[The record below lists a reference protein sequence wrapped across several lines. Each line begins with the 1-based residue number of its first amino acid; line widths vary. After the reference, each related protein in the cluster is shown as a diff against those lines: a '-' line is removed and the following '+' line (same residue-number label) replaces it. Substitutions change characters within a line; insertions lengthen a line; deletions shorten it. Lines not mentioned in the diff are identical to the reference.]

1 MKIKK
6 ILGTI
11 ARRFVAVILAFVM
24 VLLTVVVAVAIPL
37 ANNYANMVSMFMGQ
51 TTFTAEG
58 GSNPQYFTS
67 DYKSAEEVDKAAT
80 ELSIQIEREG
90 MVLMKNENNAL
101 PLAKGAKISL
111 LGQCSVDLVYGGAGA
126 GSIDTSQVDDLK
138 TVLEENDF
146 QVNETLWKFYTEGDG
161 AAYRKKV
168 PDVTGQGG
176 FAVNE
181 VPMNV
186 YSEEA
191 LASMKDY
198 NDAAIIVVGRSGSE
212 SVDLTPDYLE
222 FSKEEKDLIKYACD
236 NFETVVLMLNVTNPM
251 NLSVLND
258 YAIDACLWVGA
269 TGQEGAYAIG
279 EVLNGTVSPSGNT
292 VDTWSYKPTEAPSA
306 VNLGDYTITN
316 SDEFAGNKYIV
327 YEEGIYVGY
336 RYYETRYEDVVLGN
350 EKVEN
355 FNYDEQVQFPF
366 GYGLSYTTF
375 EWSDY
380 TVTENADSFTVS
392 VKVTNTGKVAG
403 METVQIYIQK
413 PYTDY
418 DKANQLE
425 KAAVELVGYEKT
437 NLLEAGAS
445 EVVEVVVP
453 KELMKSYDAYGYGTY
468 IVEAG
473 NYYLAAGEN
482 AHDALNNILA
492 AKSLIVEGDATTSS
506 QINPIPMNIGNRSMV
521 YTYVQKE
528 LDTTT
533 YATAHT
539 GNTIENQMEDVDIK
553 AYDTEFKYLS
563 RSDWTGTWP
572 TVYAEGQWDAPEAL
586 IEALKIVIEEDENAQ
601 MPAFDVVSEEYGELK
616 LADMIGVPYDDPKWD
631 AYLDQFDKNELYQ
644 YISHAGYGTTA
655 IEDEGVPGVVHKDG
669 PAGISST
676 LAGGNINC
684 MGYPPAVVLASTWN
698 VDLAEARGKLV
709 GEDSLSSDVTVWYAP
724 AMNIHRT
731 AMSGRNFEYY
741 SEDGFLSGV
750 MGAAETAAFQS
761 KGGIVTIKHFAIN
774 DQETNRIG
782 GAMFCNEQSARELYL
797 LPFQMC
803 VEDGNAWGIMSSMN
817 RVGGRWIGGH
827 EGIMTNILRDE
838 WGYEGF
844 VITDQ
849 TSFASFA
856 YCDIREGLAAG
867 NDIWLCTGQDMWQLS
882 DEELTATVMT
892 NARQAMHRYLY
903 VIANSNA
910 MNGVDKDTVVK
921 NVLAGWQIALY
932 VIAVVILALDVLAF
946 MAVRRLW
953 TGMNKAQRLEA
964 KVAKRAAKE
973 AKKAAKANK

>member
-1 MKIKK
+1 MKMVK
-6 ILGTI
+6 TI
-11 ARRFVAVILAFVM
+11 ARRFLAVVLAFVM
-24 VLLTVVVAVAIPL
+24 VLLTVVVAVGIPL
-37 ANNYANMVSMFMGQ
+37 ANNYKNMVSMFLSQ

-67 DYKSAEEVDKAAT
+67 DYDTADAVDKAAT
-80 ELSIQIEREG
+80 ELSVQIEREG
-90 MVLMKNENNAL
+90 IVLMKNENDAL
-101 PLAKGAKISL
+101 PLDKGSKISL

-126 GSIDTSQVDDLK
+126 GSIDTSQVEDLK
-138 TVLEENDF
+138 TVLEKNEF
-146 QVNETLWKFYTEGDG
+146 QVNETLWKFYTEGAG
-161 AAYRKKV
+161 AAYRKAV
-168 PDVTGQGG
+168 PDIMGQGG
-176 FAVNE
+176 FSVNE
-181 VPMNV
+181 VPMDV

-191 LASMKDY
+191 LASMKEY
-198 NDAAIIVVGRSGSE
+198 SDAAVIIVGRSGSE

-222 FSKEEKDLIKYACD
+222 FSAEEVELIKYACD

-251 NLSVLND
+251 NLSALNEYD
-258 YAIDACLWVGA
+258 IDACLWVGA
-269 TGQEGAYAIG
+269 TGQEGAVAIG

-316 SDEFAGNKYIV
+316 SEVVSGNKYLV
-327 YEEGIYVGY
+327 YAEGIYVGY

-350 EKVEN
+350 ESVDN
-355 FNYDEQVQFPF
+355 YNYDTQVQFPF

-380 TVTENADSFTVS
+380 TVTENADNFTVS
-392 VKVTNTGKVAG
+392 IKVTNTGNVPGK
-403 METVQIYIQK
+403 ETVQIYIQK
-413 PYTDY
+413 QYTEY

-425 KAAVELVGYEKT
+425 KASVELVGYEKT
-437 NLLEAGAS
+437 ETLESGAS

-492 AKSLIVEGDATTSS
+492 AKGAAVEGVATLAHL
-506 QINPIPMNIGNRSMV
+506 
-521 YTYVQKE
+521 YVQNE

-533 YATAHT
+533 YAVADT
-539 GNTIENQMEDVDIK
+539 GNAIENQMEDVDIK

-572 TVYAEGQWDAPEAL
+572 TVYANGQWVAPEELLKAL
-586 IEALKIVIEEDENAQ
+586 EIIITENPDAKR
-601 MPAFDVVSEEYGELK
+601 PEFDVISEEYGELK
-616 LADMIGVPYDDPKWD
+616 LADMIGLDYDDPKWE
-631 AYLDQFDKNELYQ
+631 AFLNQLDKNELYQ

-698 VDLAEARGKLV
+698 VELAEARGKLV
-709 GEDSLSSDVTVWYAP
+709 GEDSLSSKVTVWYAP

-750 MGAAETAAFQS
+750 MGAAETENFQK

-782 GAMFCNEQSARELYL
+782 GSMFCNEQSAREIYL

-803 VEDGNAWGIMSSMN
+803 VEDGNATGIMSSMN

-827 EGIMTNILRDE
+827 EGIMTNMLRGE

-849 TSFASFA
+849 TSFASFN

-892 NARQAMHRYLY
+892 NARQAIHRYLY
-903 VIANSNA
+903 AVANSNA
-910 MNGVDKDTVVK
+910 MNGVDRDTVVK

-932 VIAVVILALDVLAF
+932 VIAAVILVLDVFAF
-946 MAVRRLW
+946 KAVRRLW

-964 KVAKRAAKE
+964 KA
-973 AKKAAKANK
+973 AKKAAKATKK

>member
-1 MKIKK
+1 MKVLK
-6 ILGTI
+6 TF
-11 ARRFVAVILAFVM
+11 ARRFLAFVLALIM
-24 VLLTVVVAVAIPL
+24 VLLTVVIAVGIPL
-37 ANNYANMVSMFMGQ
+37 ANNYKNMVSMFMGQ

-58 GSNPQYFTS
+58 GSNPQYFKS
-67 DYKSAEEVDKAAT
+67 DYTNAEEVDKAAT
-80 ELSIQIEREG
+80 ELSVQIEREG
-90 MVLMKNENNAL
+90 IVLLKNESNAL
-101 PLAKGAKISL
+101 PLEKGAKVSL
-111 LGQCSVDLVYGGAGA
+111 LSQNSVDLVYGGAGA
-126 GSIDTSQVDDLK
+126 GSIDTSQVDNLK
-138 TVLEENDF
+138 TALEKSDF
-146 QVNETLWKFYTEGDG
+146 KVNPTLWDFYETGAG
-161 AAYRKKV
+161 AAYRKGV
-168 PDVTGQGG
+168 PNIMGIGD
-176 FAVNE
+176 FAANE
-181 VPMNV
+181 VPMDLYADNV
-186 YSEEA
+186 V
-191 LASMKDY
+191 ASMDDY
-198 NDAAIIVVGRSGSE
+198 NDAGIIVIGRSGSE
-212 SVDLTPDYLE
+212 SVDLPADYLT
-222 FSKEEKDLIKYACD
+222 FTTEEKALIEFACKK
-236 NFETVVLMLNVTNPM
+236 FETVILMLNVTNAM
-251 NLSVLND
+251 DLSVLD
-258 YAIDACLWVGA
+258 EYAIDACIWVGA
-269 TGQEGAYAIG
+269 TGQEGAVAIG

-292 VDTWSYKPTEAPSA
+292 VDTWSYKPNEAPAA

-316 SDEFAGNKYIV
+316 SDVVSGNKYIV

-350 EKVEN
+350 ESVDK
-355 FNYDEQVQFPF
+355 FNYEEQVQFPF
-366 GYGLSYTTF
+366 GYGLSYTSF

-380 TVTENADSFTVS
+380 TVTENADNFTVS
-392 VKVTNTGKVAG
+392 VTVTNTGEFDG
-403 METVQIYIQK
+403 MDTVQIYIQK

-425 KAAVELVGYEKT
+425 KASVELVGYEKT
-437 NLLEAGAS
+437 DVLKKGES
-445 EVVEVVVP
+445 EVVQVVVP

-492 AKSLIVEGDATTSS
+492 EKSLISTGDATSS
-506 QINPIPMNIGNRSMV
+506 QANPILMNIGDRTKV
-521 YTYVQKE
+521 YTFVQKE

-533 YATAHT
+533 YAVADT
-539 GNTIENQMEDVDIK
+539 GNAIENQMEDADIK
-553 AYDTEFKYLS
+553 TYDAEFKYLS
-563 RSDWTGTWP
+563 RSDWSGTWP
-572 TVYAEGQWDAPEAL
+572 AVYKDGKWEAPAELLKALEIIITENPDAKMPE
-586 IEALKIVIEEDENAQ
+586 
-601 MPAFDVVSEEYGELK
+601 FDVVSDEYGELK
-616 LADMIGVPYDDPKWD
+616 LADMIGLDYDDPKWD
-631 AYLDQFDKNELYQ
+631 AYLNQFDKNELYQ

-709 GEDSLSSDVTVWYAP
+709 GEDSLSSKVTVWYAP

-750 MGAAETAAFQS
+750 MGAAETANFQE

-774 DQETNRIG
+774 DQESNRIG

-803 VEDGNAWGIMSSMN
+803 VEDGNATGIMSSMN

-827 EGIMTNILRDE
+827 EGIMTNMLRGE

-849 TSFASFA
+849 TSFASFN

-892 NARQAMHRYLY
+892 NARQAIHRYLY
-903 VIANSNA
+903 AVANSNA

-932 VIAVVILALDVLAF
+932 VIAVVVIALDVLAF

-964 KVAKRAAKE
+964 KAEKKALKE
-973 AKKAAKANK
+973 AKKAAKAGKLE

>member
-1 MKIKK
+1 MKKK
-6 ILGTI
+6 FGTI
-11 ARRFVAVILAFVM
+11 ARRFLAIVLAVVM
-24 VLLTVVVAVAIPL
+24 VLLTVVVAVGIPL
-37 ANNYANMVSMFMGQ
+37 ANNYRNMVSMFLSQ

-67 DYKSAEEVDKAAT
+67 DYATAEEVDKAAT
-80 ELSIQIEREG
+80 ELSVQIEREG
-90 MVLMKNENNAL
+90 IVLMKNEDNAL
-101 PLAKGAKISL
+101 PLANGAKVSL
-111 LGQCSVDLVYGGAGA
+111 LSQNSVDLVYGGAGA
-126 GSIDTSQVDDLK
+126 GSIDTSQVDNLK
-138 TVLEENDF
+138 QALEKSGFE
-146 QVNETLWKFYTEGDG
+146 VNPTLWDFYETGAG
-161 AAYRKKV
+161 AAYRKQV
-168 PDVTGQGG
+168 PNILGQGA
-176 FAVNE
+176 FAANE
-181 VPMNV
+181 VPMDV
-186 YSEEA
+186 YTEDVI
-191 LASMKDY
+191 ASMDDY
-198 NDAAIIVVGRSGSE
+198 NDAGIVVIGRSGSE
-212 SVDLTPDYLE
+212 SVDLPTEYLTLTE
-222 FSKEEKDLIKYACD
+222 EEKALIAFACEKFD
-236 NFETVVLMLNVTNPM
+236 TVVLMLNVTNAM
-251 NLSVLND
+251 DLSVLDIYN
-258 YAIDACLWVGA
+258 IDACIWVGA
-269 TGQEGAYAIG
+269 TGQEGAVAIG

-292 VDTWSYKPTEAPSA
+292 VDTWSYKPAEAPAA

-316 SDEFAGNKYIV
+316 SEVVSGNKYIV

-336 RYYETRYEDVVLGN
+336 RYYETRYEDVILGN

-355 FNYDEQVQFPF
+355 FDYDDQVQFPF
-366 GYGLSYTTF
+366 GFGLSYTSF
-375 EWSDY
+375 DWSDY
-380 TVTENADSFTVS
+380 MVTENADSFTVT
-392 VKVTNTGKVAG
+392 VKITNTGDYAG
-403 METVQIYIQK
+403 KETVQIYMQK

-418 DKANQLE
+418 DKVNQLE
-425 KAAVELVGYEKT
+425 KPSVELVGYDKT
-437 NLLEAGAS
+437 ELLDSGQS
-445 EVVEVVVP
+445 EVITIEVA
-453 KELMKSYDAYGYGTY
+453 KEQMKAYDAYGYGTY
-468 IVEAG
+468 IVEPG
-473 NYYLAAGEN
+473 TYYLAAGEN

-492 AKSLIVEGDATTSS
+492 AKGVSSVQGDITKTHL
-506 QINPIPMNIGNRSMV
+506 
-521 YTYVQKE
+521 YVQTE
-528 LDTTT
+528 FDTTT
-533 YATAHT
+533 YATADT
-539 GNTIENQMEDVDIK
+539 GNDITNQMEDVDIK
-553 AYDTEFKYLS
+553 AYDTEFRYLS
-563 RSDWTGTWP
+563 RNDWTGTWP
-572 TVYAEGQWDAPEAL
+572 TVYADGQWEAPAELLAALEIIVTENPDAVMPEF
-586 IEALKIVIEEDENAQ
+586 N
-601 MPAFDVVSEEYGELK
+601 VVSEEYGELK
-616 LADMIGVPYDDPKWD
+616 LADMIGLSYDDPKWE
-631 AYLDQFDKNELYQ
+631 AYLNQFDKDELYQ

-655 IEDEGVPGVVHKDG
+655 IEGEGVPGVIHKDG

-698 VDLAEARGKLV
+698 VDLADARGKLV

-774 DQETNRIG
+774 DQESNRIG

-803 VEDGNAWGIMSSMN
+803 VENGNATGIMSSMN

-827 EGIMTNILRDE
+827 EGIMTNMLRGE

-849 TSFASFA
+849 TSFASFN
-856 YCDIREGLAAG
+856 YCDIREGLVAG

-903 VIANSNA
+903 AVANSNA
-910 MNGVDKDTVVK
+910 MNGVDRDTVVK

-932 VIAVVILALDVLAF
+932 VIAVVILVLDVFAF

-964 KVAKRAAKE
+964 KAAKKALKE
-973 AKKAAKANK
+973 AKKAGNLE

>member
-1 MKIKK
+1 MKMVK
-6 ILGTI
+6 TI
-11 ARRFVAVILAFVM
+11 ARRFLAVVLAFVM
-24 VLLTVVVAVAIPL
+24 VLLTVVVAVGIPL
-37 ANNYANMVSMFMGQ
+37 ANNYKNMVSMFLSQ

-67 DYKSAEEVDKAAT
+67 DYDTADAVDKAAT
-80 ELSIQIEREG
+80 ELSVQIEREG
-90 MVLMKNENNAL
+90 IVLMKNENDAL
-101 PLAKGAKISL
+101 PLDKGSKISL

-126 GSIDTSQVDDLK
+126 GSIDTSQVEDLK
-138 TVLEENDF
+138 TVLEKNEF
-146 QVNETLWKFYTEGDG
+146 QVNETLWKFYTEGAG
-161 AAYRKKV
+161 AAYRKAV
-168 PDVTGQGG
+168 PDIMGQGG
-176 FAVNE
+176 FSVNE
-181 VPMNV
+181 VPMDV

-191 LASMKDY
+191 LASMKEY
-198 NDAAIIVVGRSGSE
+198 SDAAVIVVGRSGSE

-222 FSKEEKDLIKYACD
+222 FSAEEVELIKYACD

-251 NLSVLND
+251 NLSALNEYD
-258 YAIDACLWVGA
+258 IDACLWVGA
-269 TGQEGAYAIG
+269 TGQEGAVAIG

-316 SDEFAGNKYIV
+316 SEVVSGNKYLV
-327 YEEGIYVGY
+327 YAEGIYVGY

-350 EKVEN
+350 ESVDN
-355 FNYDEQVQFPF
+355 YNYDTQVQFPF

-380 TVTENADSFTVS
+380 TVTENADNFTVS
-392 VKVTNTGKVAG
+392 IKVTNTGNVPGK
-403 METVQIYIQK
+403 ETVQIYIQK
-413 PYTDY
+413 PYTEY

-425 KAAVELVGYEKT
+425 KASVELVGYEKT
-437 NLLEAGAS
+437 ETLESGAS

-453 KELMKSYDAYGYGTY
+453 KELMKSYDTYGYGTY

-492 AKSLIVEGDATTSS
+492 AKGAAVEGVATLAHL
-506 QINPIPMNIGNRSMV
+506 
-521 YTYVQKE
+521 YVQNE

-533 YATAHT
+533 YAVADT
-539 GNTIENQMEDVDIK
+539 GNAIENQMEDVDIK

-572 TVYAEGQWDAPEAL
+572 TVYANGQWAAPEELLKAL
-586 IEALKIVIEEDENAQ
+586 EIIITENPDAK
-601 MPAFDVVSEEYGELK
+601 MPEFDVISEEYGELK
-616 LADMIGVPYDDPKWD
+616 LADMIGLDYDDPKWE
-631 AYLDQFDKNELYQ
+631 AFLNQLDKNELYQ

-698 VDLAEARGKLV
+698 VELAEARGKLV
-709 GEDSLSSDVTVWYAP
+709 GEDSLSSKVTVWYAP

-750 MGAAETAAFQS
+750 MGAAETENFQK

-782 GAMFCNEQSARELYL
+782 GSMFCNEQSAREVYL

-803 VEDGNAWGIMSSMN
+803 VENGNATGIMSSMN

-827 EGIMTNILRDE
+827 EGIMTNMLRGE
-838 WGYEGF
+838 WGYNGF

-849 TSFASFA
+849 TSFASFN

-892 NARQAMHRYLY
+892 NARQAIHRYLY
-903 VIANSNA
+903 AVANSNA
-910 MNGVDKDTVVK
+910 MNGVDRDTVVK

-932 VIAVVILALDVLAF
+932 VIAAVILVLDVFAF
-946 MAVRRLW
+946 KAVRRLW

-964 KVAKRAAKE
+964 KA
-973 AKKAAKANK
+973 AKKAAKAAKK

>member
-1 MKIKK
+1 MKIVK
-6 ILGTI
+6 TI
-11 ARRFVAVILAFVM
+11 ARRFLAIILALVM
-24 VLLTVVVAVAIPL
+24 VLLTVVIAVGIPL
-37 ANNYANMVSMFMGQ
+37 ANNYKNMVSMFLSQ

-58 GSNPQYFTS
+58 GSNPQYFKS
-67 DYKSAEEVDKAAT
+67 DYDTADAVDKAAT
-80 ELSIQIEREG
+80 ELSVQIEREG
-90 MVLMKNENNAL
+90 IVLMKNEDNVL
-101 PLAKGAKISL
+101 PLEKGAKISL
-111 LGQCSVDLVYGGAGA
+111 LSQNSVDLVYGGAGA
-126 GSIDTSQVDDLK
+126 GSIDTSQVDNLK
-138 TVLEENDF
+138 VALEKSDFKVNPVLWDF
-146 QVNETLWKFYTEGDG
+146 YETG
-161 AAYRKKV
+161 AGSAYRKGV
-168 PDVTGQGG
+168 PNIMGVGD
-176 FAVNE
+176 FAANE

-186 YSEEA
+186 YTEDV
-191 LASMKDY
+191 LASVDEY
-198 NDAAIIVVGRSGSE
+198 NDAGIIVIGRSGSE
-212 SVDLTPDYLE
+212 SVDLPADYLS
-222 FSKEEKDLIKYACD
+222 FTTEEKALIDFACEK
-236 NFETVVLMLNVTNPM
+236 FETVVLMLNVTNAM
-251 NLSVLND
+251 DLSVLD
-258 YAIDACLWVGA
+258 EYAIDACIWVGA
-269 TGQEGAYAIG
+269 TGQEGAVAIG

-292 VDTWSYKPTEAPSA
+292 VDTWSYKPNEAPAA

-316 SDEFAGNKYIV
+316 SEVVSGNKYLV
-327 YEEGIYVGY
+327 YSEGIYVGY

-350 EKVEN
+350 EKLEN

-380 TVTENADSFTVS
+380 TVTENADNFTVS
-392 VKVTNTGKVAG
+392 VKVTNTGEFEG
-403 METVQIYIQK
+403 MDTVQIYIQK

-425 KAAVELVGYEKT
+425 KASVELVGYEKT
-437 NLLEAGAS
+437 DVLKKGES

-453 KELMKSYDAYGYGTY
+453 KEMMKSYDAYGYGTY

-492 AKSLIVEGDATTSS
+492 EKSLISTGDATSS
-506 QINPIPMNIGNRSMV
+506 QANPILMNIGDRTKV
-521 YTYVQKE
+521 YTFVQKE

-533 YATAHT
+533 YAVADT

-553 AYDTEFKYLS
+553 AYDTEFRYLS
-563 RSDWTGTWP
+563 RSDWSGTWP
-572 TVYAEGQWDAPEAL
+572 AVYKDGKWEAPEELLKAL
-586 IEALKIVIEEDENAQ
+586 EIIITENPDAK
-601 MPAFDVVSEEYGELK
+601 MPEFDVISEEYGELK
-616 LADMIGVPYDDPKWD
+616 LADMIGLDYDDPKWD
-631 AYLDQFDKNELYQ
+631 AYLNQFDKNELYQ

-698 VDLAEARGKLV
+698 VDLAEQRGKLV

-750 MGAAETAAFQS
+750 MGAAETAAFQE

-774 DQETNRIG
+774 DQESNRIG

-803 VEDGNAWGIMSSMN
+803 VEDGNATGIMSSMN

-827 EGIMTNILRDE
+827 EGIMTNMLRGE

-849 TSFASFA
+849 TSFASFN

-903 VIANSNA
+903 AVANSNA

-932 VIAVVILALDVLAF
+932 VIAVVILVLDVLAF

-964 KVAKRAAKE
+964 KAAKKAAKE
-973 AKKAAKANK
+973 AK

>member
-1 MKIKK
+1 MKARK

-11 ARRFVAVILAFVM
+11 ARRLVAVILALVM

-37 ANNYANMVSMFMGQ
+37 ANNYANMVSMALGQ

-67 DYKSAEEVDKAAT
+67 DYASVEEVDKAAT

-90 MVLMKNENNAL
+90 MVLMKNENDAL
-101 PLAKGAKISL
+101 PLANGAKISL
-111 LGQCSVDLVYGGAGA
+111 LSQNSVDLVYGGAGA

-138 TVLEENDF
+138 TVLEENGF
-146 QVNETLWKFYTEGDG
+146 KVNPTLWDFYLTGEG
-161 AAYRKKV
+161 AAYRKQV
-168 PDVTGQGG
+168 PDITGQGA
-176 FAVNE
+176 FAANE
-181 VPMNV
+181 VPMEV
-186 YSEEA
+186 YTDDVI
-191 LASMKDY
+191 ASMDDY
-198 NDAAIIVVGRSGSE
+198 NDAAIIVIGRSGSE
-212 SVDLTPDYLE
+212 SVDLPADYLE
-222 FSKEEKDLIKYACD
+222 FTAEEKALMEFACGK
-236 NFETVVLMLNVTNPM
+236 FETVILMLNVTNPM
-251 NLSVLND
+251 NLSVLNEYD
-258 YAIDACLWVGA
+258 IDACLWVGA

-292 VDTWSYKPTEAPSA
+292 VDTWSYKPSEAPAA

-350 EKVEN
+350 EAAEN
-355 FNYDEQVQFPF
+355 FNYEEQVQFPF

-380 TVTENADSFTVS
+380 TVTEDADSFIVS
-392 VKVTNTGKVAG
+392 VKVTNTGKVAD

-425 KAAVELVGYEKT
+425 KASVELVGYEKT
-437 NLLEAGAS
+437 ALLEAGAS
-445 EVVEVVVP
+445 EVVEVEVS
-453 KELMKSYDAYGYGTY
+453 KEQMKSYDAYGYGTY

-492 AKSLIVEGDATTSS
+492 EKSLISTGDATSS
-506 QINPIPMNIGNRSMV
+506 QANPIPMNIGDRTKV

-533 YATAHT
+533 YATADT
-539 GNTIENQMEDVDIK
+539 GNTIGNQMEDADIK

-572 TVYAEGQWDAPEAL
+572 TVYADGQWEAPEELIKAL
-586 IEALKIVIEEDENAQ
+586 EIIITENPDAE
-601 MPAFDVVSEEYGELK
+601 MPTFDVVSEEYGELK
-616 LADMIGVPYDDPKWD
+616 LADMIGLSYDDPKWD
-631 AYLDQFDKNELYQ
+631 AFLNQFDKNELYQ
-644 YISHAGYGTTA
+644 YISHAGYGTIA

-709 GEDSLSSDVTVWYAP
+709 GEDSLSSDIAVWYAP

-761 KGGIVTIKHFAIN
+761 KGGVVTIKHFAIN
-774 DQETNRIG
+774 DQETNRVG

-803 VEDGNAWGIMSSMN
+803 VEDGDAWGIMSSMN

-827 EGIMTNILRDE
+827 EGIMTNILRGE
-838 WGYEGF
+838 WGYDGF

-849 TSFASFA
+849 TSFASFV

-910 MNGVDKDTVVK
+910 MNGVDRDTVVK

-932 VIAVVILALDVLAF
+932 VIAVVILVLDVLAF

-964 KVAKRAAKE
+964 KATKKAIKE
-973 AKKAAKANK
+973 EKKAAKAGK

>member
-1 MKIKK
+1 MKGKN

-11 ARRFVAVILAFVM
+11 ARRFVAVLLAFVM
-24 VLLTVVVAVAIPL
+24 VLLTVVVAVGIPL
-37 ANNYANMVSMFMGQ
+37 ANNYKNMVSMFLSQ

-67 DYKSAEEVDKAAT
+67 DYATADEVDKAAT

-101 PLAKGAKISL
+101 PLLNGAKISL

-138 TVLEENDF
+138 TVLEANGFD
-146 QVNETLWKFYTEGDG
+146 VNETLWKFYTEGAG
-161 AAYRKKV
+161 STYRKSV
-168 PDVTGQGG
+168 PNIMGQGG
-176 FAVNE
+176 FSVNE

-191 LASMKDY
+191 LASMDEY

-212 SVDLTPDYLE
+212 SVDLSADYLE
-222 FSKEEKDLIKYACD
+222 FSAEEKALIEFACEKFD
-236 NFETVVLMLNVTNPM
+236 TVVLMLNVTNPM

-279 EVLNGTVSPSGNT
+279 EVLNGSVSPSGNT
-292 VDTWSYKPTEAPSA
+292 VDTWSYKPTEAPSV

-316 SDEFAGNKYIV
+316 SEVVSGNKYLV

-350 EKVEN
+350 ETVEN
-355 FNYDEQVQFPF
+355 YNYDEQVQFPF

-380 TVTENADSFTVS
+380 TVTETEDSFVVAVT
-392 VKVTNTGKVAG
+392 VTNTGDYPGK
-403 METVQIYIQK
+403 ETVQVYMQK
-413 PYTDY
+413 PYTEY
-418 DKANQLE
+418 DKENQLE
-425 KAAVELVGYEKT
+425 KASVELVGYEKT
-437 NLLEAGAS
+437 NLLEKGAS
-445 EVVEVVVP
+445 EVVEIEVA
-453 KELMKSYDAYGYGTY
+453 KEQLKSYDAYGYGTY

-492 AKSLIVEGDATTSS
+492 AKGVSSVSGDMDLTHLYI
-506 QINPIPMNIGNRSMV
+506 QN
-521 YTYVQKE
+521 E

-533 YATAHT
+533 YAVADT
-539 GNTIENQMEDVDIK
+539 GNNIENQMEDVDIK
-553 AYDTEFKYLS
+553 AYDADFRYLS
-563 RSDWTGTWP
+563 RSDWEGTWP
-572 TVYAEGQWDAPEAL
+572 TVYADGQWDAPEEL
-586 IEALKIVIEEDENAQ
+586 LEALEIIITENPDAQ
-601 MPAFDVVSEEYGELK
+601 MPEFNVISEEYGELK
-616 LADMIGVPYDDPKWD
+616 LADMIGLDYDDPKWD
-631 AYLDQFDKNELYQ
+631 AFLNQLDKDELYQ

-698 VDLAEARGKLV
+698 VDLAEQRGKLV

-750 MGAAETAAFQS
+750 MGAAETANFQK
-761 KGGIVTIKHFAIN
+761 KGGVVTIKHFAIN

-782 GAMFCNEQSARELYL
+782 GSMFCNEQSARELYL

-803 VEDGNAWGIMSSMN
+803 VEEGNATGIMSSMN

-827 EGIMTNILRDE
+827 EGIMTNMLRNE
-838 WGYEGF
+838 WGYKGF

-849 TSFASFA
+849 TSFASFN

-882 DEELTATVMT
+882 EEELTATVMT
-892 NARQAMHRYLY
+892 NARQAIHRYLY
-903 VIANSNA
+903 AVANSNA
-910 MNGVDKDTVVK
+910 MNGVDRDTVVK
-921 NVLAGWQIALY
+921 NVLAGWQVALY
-932 VIAVVILALDVLAF
+932 IVAVIVLVLDVFLF
-946 MAVRRLW
+946 KAVRRLW
-953 TGMNKAQRLEA
+953 TGMNKVQRMEA
-964 KVAKRAAKE
+964 KATKKALKE
-973 AKKAAKANK
+973 AKKAAKAGKLE

>member
-1 MKIKK
+1 MKVKK

-11 ARRFVAVILAFVM
+11 ARRFVAFLLAFVM
-24 VLLTVVVAVAIPL
+24 VLLTVVIAVGIPL
-37 ANNYANMVSMFMGQ
+37 ANNYKNMVSMFLSQ

-58 GSNPQYFTS
+58 GSNPQYFKS
-67 DYKSAEEVDKAAT
+67 DYDSADAVDKAAT
-80 ELSIQIEREG
+80 ELSVQIEREG
-90 MVLMKNENNAL
+90 IVLMKNENKAL

-126 GSIDTSQVDDLK
+126 GSIDTSQVEDLK
-138 TVLEENDF
+138 TVLEKNEF
-146 QVNETLWKFYTEGDG
+146 KVNEILWKFYTEGAG
-161 AAYRKKV
+161 AAYRKSV
-168 PDVTGQGG
+168 PDIMGQGG
-176 FAVNE
+176 FSVNE

-191 LASMKDY
+191 LSSMKDY

-212 SVDLTPDYLE
+212 SVDLSPDYLE
-222 FSKEEKDLIKYACD
+222 LSKEEVELIKYACD

-251 NLSVLND
+251 NLSALNEYD
-258 YAIDACLWVGA
+258 IDACLWVGA
-269 TGQEGAYAIG
+269 TGQEGAVAIG
-279 EVLNGTVSPSGNT
+279 EVLNGTVNPSGNT

-316 SDEFAGNKYIV
+316 SQVVSGNKYLV
-327 YEEGIYVGY
+327 YAEGIYVGY

-350 EKVEN
+350 EKTEN
-355 FNYDEQVQFPF
+355 FNYNEQVQFPF

-375 EWSDY
+375 EWTDY
-380 TVTENADSFTVS
+380 TVKENTDNFTVS
-392 VKVTNTGKVAG
+392 VKVTNTGNVAG
-403 METVQIYIQK
+403 KETVQIYIQK
-413 PYTDY
+413 PYTEY

-425 KAAVELVGYEKT
+425 KASVELVGYAKT
-437 NLLEAGAS
+437 ETLEAGAS

-453 KELMKSYDAYGYGTY
+453 KELMKAYDAYGYGTY

-492 AKSLIVEGDATTSS
+492 AKGAAVEGKSALAHL
-506 QINPIPMNIGNRSMV
+506 
-521 YTYVQKE
+521 YVQAE

-533 YATAHT
+533 YAVADT
-539 GNTIENQMEDVDIK
+539 GNAIENQMEDVDIK
-553 AYDTEFKYLS
+553 AYDTAFKYLS

-572 TVYAEGQWDAPEAL
+572 TVYANGQWTAPEELLKAL
-586 IEALKIVIEEDENAQ
+586 EIIITENPDAK
-601 MPAFDVVSEEYGELK
+601 MPEFDVISEEYGELK
-616 LADMIGVPYDDPKWD
+616 LADMIGLDYDDPKWE
-631 AYLDQFDKNELYQ
+631 AFLNQMDKNELYQ

-655 IEDEGVPGVVHKDG
+655 MEDEGVPGVVHKDG

-698 VDLAEARGKLV
+698 VKLAEARGKLV
-709 GEDSLSSDVTVWYAP
+709 GEDSLSSKVTVWYAP

-750 MGAAETAAFQS
+750 MGAAETANFQK

-782 GAMFCNEQSARELYL
+782 GAMFCNEQAAREVYL

-803 VEDGNAWGIMSSMN
+803 VEDGNATGIMSSMN
-817 RVGGRWIGGH
+817 RVGGRWMGGH
-827 EGIMTNILRDE
+827 EGIMTNMLRGE

-849 TSFASFA
+849 TSFASFN

-882 DEELTATVMT
+882 DEELNATVMT
-892 NARQAMHRYLY
+892 NARQAIHRYLY
-903 VIANSNA
+903 AVANSNA
-910 MNGVDKDTVVK
+910 MNGVDRDTVVK

-932 VIAVVILALDVLAF
+932 VIAVVILVLDVFAF
-946 MAVRRLW
+946 KAVRRLW

-964 KVAKRAAKE
+964 KAAKKAAKE
-973 AKKAAKANK
+973 AK

>member
-1 MKIKK
+1 MKK

-11 ARRFVAVILAFVM
+11 ARRFLAIVLALVM
-24 VLLTVVVAVAIPL
+24 VLLTVVVAVGIPL
-37 ANNYANMVSMFMGQ
+37 ANNYRNMVSMFLSQ

-58 GSNPQYFTS
+58 GSNPQYFVS
-67 DYKSAEEVDKAAT
+67 DYATADEVDKAAT
-80 ELSIQIEREG
+80 ELSVQIEREG
-90 MVLMKNENNAL
+90 IVLMKNEDNAL
-101 PLAKGAKISL
+101 PLANGAKVSL
-111 LGQCSVDLVYGGAGA
+111 LSQNSVDLVYGGAGA
-126 GSIDTSQVDDLK
+126 GSIDTSQVDNLK
-138 TVLEENDF
+138 TALEKSGFE
-146 QVNETLWKFYTEGDG
+146 VNPTLWDFYETGAG
-161 AAYRKKV
+161 AAYRKQV
-168 PDVTGQGG
+168 PDIMGQGG
-176 FAVNE
+176 FAANE
-181 VPMNV
+181 VPMNIYTEDV
-186 YSEEA
+186 I
-191 LASMKDY
+191 ASMDDY
-198 NDAAIIVVGRSGSE
+198 NDAGIIVIGRSGSE
-212 SVDLTPDYLE
+212 SVDLPADYLTFTE
-222 FSKEEKDLIKYACD
+222 EEKALVEFACEKFD
-236 NFETVVLMLNVTNPM
+236 TVILMLNVTNAM
-251 NLSVLND
+251 DLSVLDIYN
-258 YAIDACLWVGA
+258 IDACIWVGA
-269 TGQEGAYAIG
+269 TGQEGAVAIG

-292 VDTWSYKPTEAPSA
+292 VDTWSYKPLEAPAA

-316 SDEFAGNKYIV
+316 SDVVSGNKYIV

-336 RYYETRYEDVVLGN
+336 RYYETRYEDVILGN
-350 EKVEN
+350 ESADN
-355 FNYDEQVQFPF
+355 FDYDKQVQFPF

-375 EWSDY
+375 DWTDFNVIENTDNFTI
-380 TVTENADSFTVS
+380 TVN
-392 VKVTNTGKVAG
+392 VTNTGSYPGK
-403 METVQIYIQK
+403 ETVQIYMQK

-425 KAAVELVGYEKT
+425 KASVELVGYEKT
-437 NLLEAGAS
+437 EVLEPGAS
-445 EVVEVVVP
+445 ELVTIVVE
-453 KELMKSYDAYGYGTY
+453 KEQMKAYDAYGYGTY
-468 IVEAG
+468 IVEPG
-473 NYYLAAGEN
+473 TYYLTAGEN

-492 AKSLIVEGDATTSS
+492 AKGVSSVQGDNTKAHL
-506 QINPIPMNIGNRSMV
+506 
-521 YTYVQKE
+521 YVQTA

-533 YATAHT
+533 YAVADT
-539 GNTIENQMEDVDIK
+539 GNAIENQMEDVDIK

-563 RSDWTGTWP
+563 RNDWTGTWP
-572 TVYAEGQWDAPEAL
+572 AVYADGQWEAPAELLAALEIIVTENPDAVMPEFN
-586 IEALKIVIEEDENAQ
+586 VI
-601 MPAFDVVSEEYGELK
+601 SEEYGELK
-616 LADMIGVPYDDPKWD
+616 LADMIDVPYDDPKWE
-631 AYLDQFDKNELYQ
+631 AYLNQFDKDELYQ

-774 DQETNRIG
+774 DQESNRIG
-782 GAMFCNEQSARELYL
+782 GAMFCNEQAAREIYF

-827 EGIMTNILRDE
+827 EGIMTNMLRGE

-849 TSFASFA
+849 TSFASFN
-856 YCDIREGLAAG
+856 YCDIREGLVAG

-882 DEELTATVMT
+882 DEEMTATIMT
-892 NARQAMHRYLY
+892 AARQAMHRYLY
-903 VIANSNA
+903 IVANSNA
-910 MNGVDKDTVVK
+910 MNGVDSDTVVK

-932 VIAVVILALDVLAF
+932 VLAVVILVLDVFAF
-946 MAVRRLW
+946 MGVRRLW
-953 TGMNKAQRLEA
+953 TGMNKAQRVEA
-964 KVAKRAAKE
+964 KATKKALKE
-973 AKKAAKANK
+973 AKKVAKAGNVE

>member
-1 MKIKK
+1 MKMVK
-6 ILGTI
+6 TI
-11 ARRFVAVILAFVM
+11 ARRFLAVVLAFVM
-24 VLLTVVVAVAIPL
+24 VLLTVVVAVGIPL
-37 ANNYANMVSMFMGQ
+37 ANNYKNMVSMFLSQ

-67 DYKSAEEVDKAAT
+67 DYDTADAVDKAAT
-80 ELSIQIEREG
+80 ELSVQIEREG
-90 MVLMKNENNAL
+90 IVLMKNENDAL
-101 PLAKGAKISL
+101 PLDKGSKISL

-126 GSIDTSQVDDLK
+126 GSIDTSQVEDLK
-138 TVLEENDF
+138 TVLEKNEF
-146 QVNETLWKFYTEGDG
+146 QVNETLWKFYTEGAG
-161 AAYRKKV
+161 AAYRKAV
-168 PDVTGQGG
+168 PDIMGQGG
-176 FAVNE
+176 FSVNE
-181 VPMNV
+181 VPMDV

-191 LASMKDY
+191 LASMKEY
-198 NDAAIIVVGRSGSE
+198 SDAAVIVVGRSGSE

-222 FSKEEKDLIKYACD
+222 FSAEEVELIKYACD

-251 NLSVLND
+251 NLSALNEYD
-258 YAIDACLWVGA
+258 IDACLWVGA
-269 TGQEGAYAIG
+269 TGQEGAVAIG

-316 SDEFAGNKYIV
+316 SEVVSGNKYLV
-327 YEEGIYVGY
+327 YAEGIYVGY

-350 EKVEN
+350 ESVDN
-355 FNYDEQVQFPF
+355 YNYDTQVQFPF

-380 TVTENADSFTVS
+380 TVTENADNFTVS
-392 VKVTNTGKVAG
+392 IKVTNTGNVPGK
-403 METVQIYIQK
+403 ETVQIYIQK
-413 PYTDY
+413 PYTEY

-425 KAAVELVGYEKT
+425 KASVELVGYEKT
-437 NLLEAGAS
+437 ETLESGAS

-492 AKSLIVEGDATTSS
+492 AKGAAVEGVATLAHL
-506 QINPIPMNIGNRSMV
+506 
-521 YTYVQKE
+521 YVQNE

-533 YATAHT
+533 YAVADT
-539 GNTIENQMEDVDIK
+539 GNAIENQMEDVDIK

-572 TVYAEGQWDAPEAL
+572 TVYANGQWVAPEELLKAL
-586 IEALKIVIEEDENAQ
+586 EIIITENPDAKR
-601 MPAFDVVSEEYGELK
+601 PEFDVISEEYGELK
-616 LADMIGVPYDDPKWD
+616 LADMIGLDYDDPKWE
-631 AYLDQFDKNELYQ
+631 AFLNQLDKNELYQ

-698 VDLAEARGKLV
+698 VELAEARGKLV
-709 GEDSLSSDVTVWYAP
+709 GEDSLSSKVTVWYAP

-750 MGAAETAAFQS
+750 MGAAETENFQK

-782 GAMFCNEQSARELYL
+782 GSMFCNEQSAREIYL

-803 VEDGNAWGIMSSMN
+803 VEDGNATGIMSSMN

-827 EGIMTNILRDE
+827 EGIMTNMLRGE

-849 TSFASFA
+849 TSFASFN

-892 NARQAMHRYLY
+892 NARQAIHRYLY
-903 VIANSNA
+903 AVANSNA
-910 MNGVDKDTVVK
+910 MNGVDRDTVVK

-932 VIAVVILALDVLAF
+932 VIAAVILVLDVFAF
-946 MAVRRLW
+946 KAVRRLW

-964 KVAKRAAKE
+964 KA
-973 AKKAAKANK
+973 AKKAAKATKK